1 MKITHEFQV
10 HRPVDLVWSF
20 FQNVPEVAQC
30 LPGAEL
36 LSDEGDGRYR
46 GQVSVKLG
54 AFSATFHGSATVT
67 ADEAGRTGTIEGKG
81 SDNRGGSRGA
91 AVVSYRLAPEGEDTK
106 VTVEADIT
114 LSGAAARFG
123 RSGII
128 TEMNNRLIGDF
139 VVCVEAKLAAQTEQE
154 RAGITAS
161 EVRGLALF
169 WAGLLAWI
177 GRLFGRR
184 RDATV

>member
-10 HRPVDLVWSF
+10 NRPASTVWDF

-36 LSDEGDGRYR
+36 LSDEGDGLYKGR
-46 GQVSVKLG
+46 VSVKLG
-54 AFSATFHGSATVT
+54 ALSATFDGSARVT
-67 ADEAGRTGTIEGKG
+67 ADAVSRTGTIDGKG

-91 AVVSYRLAPEGEDTK
+91 AKVTYQLVPEGDGTR
-106 VTVEADIT
+106 VTVQADVT

-128 TEMNNRLIGDF
+128 TEMNNRLIGEF
-139 VVCVEAKLAAQTEQE
+139 VTCVEAKLAAETHEE
-154 RAGITAS
+154 RAEIKAA
-161 EVRGLALF
+161 EVHGLSLF
-169 WAGLLAWI
+169 WAGLVVWVK
-177 GRLFGRR
+177 RLFGRPK
-184 RDATV
+184 ATV

>member
-10 HRPVDLVWSF
+10 HGPVATVWDF
-20 FQNVPEVAQC
+20 FQNVPEVTQC

-36 LSDEGDGRYR
+36 LSDGGDGRYQGR
-46 GQVSVKLG
+46 VSVKLG
-54 AFSATFHGSATVT
+54 AFSATFNGSATVT
-67 ADEAGRTGTIEGKG
+67 ADAASHTGTIEGKG

-91 AVVSYRLAPEGEDTK
+91 VTVIYRLVPQGEGTK

-128 TEMNNRLIGDF
+128 TEMNNRLINDF
-139 VVCVEAKLAAQTEQE
+139 VVCVEAKLAAQTEKE
-154 RAGITAS
+154 RSGITAAD
-161 EVRGLALF
+161 VRGLSLL
-169 WAGLLAWI
+169 WAGLVAWVS
-177 GRLFGRR
+177 RLFGRR
-184 RDATV
+184 RDAAI